1 MSLHSL
7 WNNSRSLYDCR
18 AVARIREGVVFSAS
32 GSLKVRLS
40 NAESRTLNTEHRMEK
55 LPAEGLEPTR
65 PCGHWI
71 LSPAR
76 LPVPPRRLLE
86 ERDDTV
92 SAQKLKSSDEKST
105 PDGALFAALLAQQ
118 LRGLAKAGADG
129 SGKVLLL
136 A

>member
-1 MSLHSL
+1 
-7 WNNSRSLYDCR
+7 
-18 AVARIREGVVFSAS
+18 
-32 GSLKVRLS
+32 
-40 NAESRTLNTEHRMEK
+40 
-55 LPAEGLEPTR
+55 
-65 PCGHWI
+65 
-71 LSPAR
+71 
-76 LPVPPRRLLE
+76 LE